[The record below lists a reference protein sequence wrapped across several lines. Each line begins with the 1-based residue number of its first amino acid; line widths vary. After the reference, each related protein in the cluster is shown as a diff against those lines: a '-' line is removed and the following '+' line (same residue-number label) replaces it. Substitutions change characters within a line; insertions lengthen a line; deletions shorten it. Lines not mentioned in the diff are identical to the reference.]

1 MGWCYPR
8 VCVLLSQ
15 TVSCQGELCPR
26 FREVLRRAAA
36 SWQLSGP
43 SRPRQFL
50 NILRSH
56 RGAGLGCLKA
66 FYDVLSIELK
76 VYICSCLT
84 DIASGAMIMLRSIY
98 TRQYIVPIPA
108 WPSWPAATI
117 AWGGAGR
124 GRGGGAALA
133 AFHPPPSLPPLAAL
147 LLAPGLGSPYLDNRP
162 PHPGHCAA
170 GRPPTRTP
178 GCSLTLSRLLE
189 CLSFIYVLIFMGI
202 RL

>member
-1 MGWCYPR
+1 MRGKWIYLIINFKENDTFFLRFHFYFQVSKFYCNFSYPNLIDRAWPYLIQNAKSTINVLSFIHAYLYTIQLIHSAVGWCYPR

-36 SWQLSGP
+36 SSQLSGP

-76 VYICSCLT
+76 VYIC
-84 DIASGAMIMLRSIY
+84 
-98 TRQYIVPIPA
+98 
-108 WPSWPAATI
+108 
-117 AWGGAGR
+117 
-124 GRGGGAALA
+124 
-133 AFHPPPSLPPLAAL
+133 F
-147 LLAPGLGSPYLDNRP
+147 
-162 PHPGHCAA
+162 
-170 GRPPTRTP
+170 
-178 GCSLTLSRLLE
+178 
-189 CLSFIYVLIFMGI
+189 
-202 RL
+202 